1 MPESRKPEGRFVKG
15 SVLVDYVKLMRAS
28 PQLPWADHLSPAD
41 LEQLNAMIL
50 PASWYPVDLFQR
62 LGLAV
67 FRLLSKESFEVV
79 RGYGRF
85 LAEQMNAQNPGL
97 MVKGRPRDTLNKFQV
112 IQDRLF
118 SYKVV
123 EIKEQVPGRCI
134 FQANF
139 LPQDVGIKIYME
151 VTAATLGRLIEFSGG
166 RNVRARVIEGM
177 WQGGSS
183 NVMELTWEEP

>member
-1 MPESRKPEGRFVKG
+1 MPGTKKPEGRFVKG

-28 PQLPWADHLSPAD
+28 PQLPWADHLAPAD
-41 LEQLNAMIL
+41 LEQLQQMIL
-50 PASWYPVDLFQR
+50 PASWYPVELFQR

-67 FRLLSKESFEVV
+67 FKLVSKESYEVV
-79 RGYGRF
+79 RNFGRF

-97 MVKGRPRDTLNKFQV
+97 VVKDRPRDTLNKYQV

-123 EIKEQVPGRCI
+123 EIQEQGPGRLI

-139 LPQDVGIKIYME
+139 LPQNVGIQLYME
-151 VTAATLGRLIEFSGG
+151 ATAGTLGRLIEFSGG
-166 RNVRARVIEGM
+166 RNVRTRLLEGM
-177 WQGGSS
+177 WQGGNS
-183 NVMELTWEEP
+183 NTMEVTWEEP